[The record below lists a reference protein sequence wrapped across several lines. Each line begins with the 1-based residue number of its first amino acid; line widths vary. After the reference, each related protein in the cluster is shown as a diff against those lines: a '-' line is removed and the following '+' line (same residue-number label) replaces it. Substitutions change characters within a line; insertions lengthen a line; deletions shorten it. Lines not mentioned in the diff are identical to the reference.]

1 MIGMPFDLGVEDRG
15 QMIHYY
21 KSNYDEHSRRTI
33 LPSEGLNDERYIYEI
48 IFRFLGSMHVE
59 ELCLSAC
66 AIVRKASSP
75 GTTSYV
81 WVCLLPVFE
90 LFSQRF
96 QTRTHVF
103 RLVVGAS

>member
-1 MIGMPFDLGVEDRG
+1 MIGMPFDLGVEDSG

-21 KSNYDEHSRRTI
+21 KSHYDEHSRRTI

-66 AIVRKASSP
+66 AIVRKAS
-75 GTTSYV
+75 GLRNDV
-81 WVCLLPVFE
+81 ICLGLPF
-90 LFSQRF
+90 
-96 QTRTHVF
+96 TCI
-103 RLVVGAS
+103 